1 MANEMETFAARL
13 ATFDLVL
20 HPDRR
25 SSSSKSAKPITWPHQ
40 RPSPA
45 ELAHAGFFYNP
56 YETNPDNTT
65 CFLCRRALDGWE
77 EEDNPITEHLKHAK
91 DCGWAVMMDIQ
102 QRSSNPAE
110 IEDPTSEAIAQA
122 RLTTFGESWPH
133 DGKKGW
139 LCQSD
144 KMVEGGWY
152 FCPNEESADLASCAY
167 CKLSLDGWEPKDNP
181 FDEHYR
187 RSSDCSFFVFAKP
200 AKGKG
205 TRSKKGRTSKASRQ
219 STQSTASEI
228 LPSDVE
234 DQLDQSVSSQ
244 PAKAKSTKK
253 SSKSKSKTSKSKK
266 DEPRETESQMDVDE
280 AEDAQPETSRPKRS
294 TRGRKRSS
302 TELDKD
308 TMSIDDENTMDQP
321 EPPSKKRATKRS
333 TSRARAQ
340 SIMSTDSVTDVPG
353 YESEATHDEEG
364 QKTGRGRSKKK
375 TAKGRKASSTSK
387 SAPKSRLPRD
397 SELEAAIE
405 AGLEGDEPQKD
416 EPQNMEIEDVNTEK
430 TTSKPGPK
438 KSKSKKKN
446 AKKDPEPSNDAVDQR
461 MIDNDAVAEQ
471 QDPEPEPVPVET
483 QAKRRSSKNT
493 ADQPNTI
500 PDQQLEA
507 QDVEEE
513 DGRRNESFV
522 SVEIV
527 SKPLAEYS
535 QVETNEK
542 ESKKTKKKAS
552 SEKTKK
558 SKKGDK
564 ADKKAKTTKTEE
576 TEMAE
581 VERAQRPDKRES
593 EQPEA
598 EAEEQLPQA
607 SPSRTPEPS
616 RQEHVEKEPSRRR
629 SSKVPPKTAE
639 RYSDI
644 SQDKQY
650 ARSVASDR
658 SPEDTRY
665 SKQDQQEEPVSPLP
679 SASRGTPS
687 LSPQSSD
694 AENHPPSMKASAPR
708 AQLSSPSK
716 NTSVRFPLGT
726 STPSP
731 SKRNTSPGKL
741 KSSHPWVPID
751 IDEILVASLSDKEN
765 TGLQSALGN
774 LKGEL
779 ETPEKK
785 MTVEEWIMWNAKN
798 GEERLKRECERLVG
812 QFEKEGARAMRALEG
827 IECVD

>member
-1 MANEMETFAARL
+1 
-13 ATFDLVL
+13 
-20 HPDRR
+20 
-25 SSSSKSAKPITWPHQ
+25 
-40 RPSPA
+40 
-45 ELAHAGFFYNP
+45 
-56 YETNPDNTT
+56 
-65 CFLCRRALDGWE
+65 
-77 EEDNPITEHLKHAK
+77 
-91 DCGWAVMMDIQ
+91 
-102 QRSSNPAE
+102 
-110 IEDPTSEAIAQA
+110 
-122 RLTTFGESWPH
+122 
-133 DGKKGW
+133 
-139 LCQSD
+139 
-144 KMVEGGWY
+144 
-152 FCPNEESADLASCAY
+152 
-167 CKLSLDGWEPKDNP
+167 
-181 FDEHYR
+181 
-187 RSSDCSFFVFAKP
+187 
-200 AKGKG
+200 
-205 TRSKKGRTSKASRQ
+205 
-219 STQSTASEI
+219 
-228 LPSDVE
+228 
-234 DQLDQSVSSQ
+234 
-244 PAKAKSTKK
+244 
-253 SSKSKSKTSKSKK
+253 
-266 DEPRETESQMDVDE
+266 MDVDE
-280 AEDAQPETSRPKRS
+280 AEYAQPKTSRPKRS

-308 TMSIDDENTMDQP
+308 TMSIADENTMDQP

-333 TSRARAQ
+333 TSRARSQ

-353 YESEATHDEEG
+353 YESEVTHDEEG

-375 TAKGRKASSTSK
+375 TAKGRKASSASK
-387 SAPKSRLPRD
+387 NAPKSRLPRD

-446 AKKDPEPSNDAVDQR
+446 AKKDPEPSNDAVDHAVNDGAHISPEPEADQR

-527 SKPLAEYS
+527 SKPPVGYS
-535 QVETNEK
+535 EVEANEK

-564 ADKKAKTTKTEE
+564 ADKKAKATKTEE
-576 TEMAE
+576 AEKAE
-581 VERAQRPDKRES
+581 VERAQKPDRRES

-658 SPEDTRY
+658 SPEDTRRS

-731 SKRNTSPGKL
+731 SKRNASPGKL

-751 IDEILVASLSDKEN
+751 IDEILVASVSDKEN

>member
-1 MANEMETFAARL
+1 
-13 ATFDLVL
+13 
-20 HPDRR
+20 
-25 SSSSKSAKPITWPHQ
+25 
-40 RPSPA
+40 
-45 ELAHAGFFYNP
+45 
-56 YETNPDNTT
+56 
-65 CFLCRRALDGWE
+65 
-77 EEDNPITEHLKHAK
+77 
-91 DCGWAVMMDIQ
+91 
-102 QRSSNPAE
+102 
-110 IEDPTSEAIAQA
+110 
-122 RLTTFGESWPH
+122 
-133 DGKKGW
+133 
-139 LCQSD
+139 
-144 KMVEGGWY
+144 MVEGGWY

-200 AKGKG
+200 VKGKG
-205 TRSKKGRTSKASRQ
+205 SRSKKGRTSKASRQ

-253 SSKSKSKTSKSKK
+253 SSKSKSKASKTKK
-266 DEPRETESQMDVDE
+266 DEPQEMETQMDVDE
-280 AEDAQPETSRPKRS
+280 AEYVQPETSKPKRS

-308 TMSIDDENTMDQP
+308 TMSIADEITMDQP
-321 EPPSKKRATKRS
+321 EPPAKKRATKRS

-340 SIMSTDSVTDVPG
+340 SIMSTDSVADVPG
-353 YESEATHDEEG
+353 YESEATHDEED
-364 QKTGRGRSKKK
+364 QKPSRGKGKKK
-375 TAKGRKASSTSK
+375 AAKGRKASSTSK
-387 SAPKSRLPRD
+387 NAPKSRIPRD
-397 SELEAAIE
+397 SELEAAIK
-405 AGLEGDEPQKD
+405 AGLEGEEPQKD

-438 KSKSKKKN
+438 KSKSKKS
-446 AKKDPEPSNDAVDQR
+446 AKKDPKPSDDAADDGVNDDARINPEPEADQQMVGNDGT
-461 MIDNDAVAEQ
+461 AEQ
-471 QDPEPEPVPVET
+471 QDPESEPV
-483 QAKRRSSKNT
+483 QAKSTRRSSKNK
-493 ADQPNTI
+493 ADKPNNI

-507 QDVEEE
+507 QDVGKE
-513 DGRRNESFV
+513 DDRRRNESFV

-527 SKPLAEYS
+527 SKPQAEYS
-535 QVETNEK
+535 EVEANDE

-558 SKKGDK
+558 SKKADK
-564 ADKKAKTTKTEE
+564 ADKKAKAAKTEE
-576 TEMAE
+576 AE
-581 VERAQRPDKRES
+581 NAGKVEIEKSQQPDKRES
-593 EQPEA
+593 PQPEA
-598 EAEEQLPQA
+598 EAEEEQLPQA
-607 SPSRTPEPS
+607 SLSRTTEPS
-616 RQEHVEKEPSRRR
+616 KEEHVEKEPSRRR

-650 ARSVASDR
+650 ARSIASDR
-658 SPEDTRY
+658 SPEDTRRS
-665 SKQDQQEEPVSPLP
+665 SKEGQQEEPVSPLP

-694 AENHPPSMKASAPR
+694 AENHPPSMKASAPKP
-708 AQLSSPSK
+708 QLSSPSK
-716 NTSVRFPLGT
+716 NASVRFPLGT

-731 SKRNTSPGKL
+731 SKRNASPGKL

-751 IDEILVASLSDKEN
+751 IDEIIVAGLSDKEN
-765 TGLQSALGN
+765 TDLQSALGN
-774 LKGEL
+774 LKGKL
-779 ETPEKK
+779 ATPEKK

-812 QFEKEGARAMRALEG
+812 QFEKEGARAMRVLEG